1 LYNSHTWQTV
11 ISLAI
16 FHSLGTVFLQNTMGE
31 RARELL
37 ILIGGDILS
46 FALALWLTL
55 LVRYFSI
62 PEYDLF
68 VAHLWPFAIIST
80 VWLFIFYMAGLYDKH
95 TVFLKSLLFTRILNT
110 QVVNILV
117 AALLFLIIPFGI
129 APKTN
134 LVIYLFISIALITWW
149 RIKAF
154 NYVSPK
160 TKHRAVLIAD
170 GPEAIELVDEIN
182 NNDRYNYSF
191 YRLIDEE
198 TARSTDNFEQKLI
211 EMIEKDKIEII
222 VANPNGEYINA
233 VLPKLFDMA
242 FIKFEL
248 TFLDFYKVYEDTFD
262 KVPLSALRYEWFI
275 AHVSQSKSLFYDVMK
290 RTIDIVGSF
299 CLGIGFL
306 LILPFIYIAM
316 RIEGQGPLF
325 IPQERIG
332 QSNKLVTV
340 WKLRTMTENRSASAT
355 WTPED
360 AKEGNKITKV
370 GAVLRKLS
378 IDEIPQVWTIL
389 KGEMSLIGPRNDIK
403 GLGERLASEIPY
415 YNIRNFVKPGV
426 TGWAQT
432 HQHYMGDN
440 ISPQS
445 LEESKERLSYDLF
458 YVKNRSFL
466 LDVEIAL
473 RTVKTVLSRFGITI
487 KLPK

>member
-1 LYNSHTWQTV
+1 
-11 ISLAI
+11 
-16 FHSLGTVFLQNTMGE
+16 MGE
-31 RARELL
+31 RTRELL
-37 ILIGGDILS
+37 ILVFGDILC
-46 FALALWLTL
+46 FLLALWVTL
-55 LVRYFSI
+55 FLRYLSL
-62 PEYDLF
+62 PEYDLL
-68 VAHLWPFAIIST
+68 VAHVGPFLIIST
-80 VWLFIFYMAGLYDKH
+80 AWLFIFYLGGLYDKH
-95 TVFLKSLLFTRILNT
+95 TVFLKSLLFARILNT
-110 QVVNILV
+110 QFVNILV

-134 LVIYLFISIALITWW
+134 LVIYLFVSVALMTWW
-149 RIKAF
+149 RMSLYQSI
-154 NYVSPK
+154 SPK
-160 TKHRAVLIAD
+160 TQHRAILIAD

-182 NNDRYNYSF
+182 NNDRYSYSF

-198 TARSTDNFEQKLI
+198 TAKSTPDFEEKLLKLI
-211 EMIEKDKIEII
+211 EKERIQII
-222 VANPNGEYINA
+222 VANPNGEYISS
-233 VLPKLFDMA
+233 VLPKLFDLA

-275 AHVSQSKSLFYDVMK
+275 AHVSQSKSLFYDVSK
-290 RTIDIVGSF
+290 RAVDIVGSVM
-299 CLGIGFL
+299 LGFGFA
-306 LILPFIYIAM
+306 LIFPFIYLAM
-316 RIEGQGPLF
+316 RWEGPGDIF
-325 IPQERIG
+325 ISQERIG
-332 QSNKLVTV
+332 QANRPVTV
-340 WKLRTMTENRSASAT
+340 WKIRTMTENRAASAT
-355 WTPED
+355 WTTED
-360 AKEGNKITKV
+360 AAEGNRVTKV

-378 IDEIPQVWTIL
+378 IDEVPQVWTIL

-445 LEESKERLSYDLF
+445 LEESKERLSYDLY

-473 RTVKTVLSRFGITI
+473 RTIKTVLSRFGVTI
-487 KLPK
+487 KLPR

>member
-1 LYNSHTWQTV
+1 
-11 ISLAI
+11 
-16 FHSLGTVFLQNTMGE
+16 MGE
-31 RARELL
+31 RTRELL
-37 ILIGGDILS
+37 ILVFGDILC
-46 FALALWLTL
+46 FLLALWVTL
-55 LVRYFSI
+55 FLRYLSL
-62 PEYDLF
+62 PEYDLL
-68 VAHLWPFAIIST
+68 VAHVGPFLIIST
-80 VWLFIFYMAGLYDKH
+80 AWLFIFYLGGLYDKH
-95 TVFLKSLLFTRILNT
+95 TVFLKSLLFARILNT
-110 QVVNILV
+110 QFVNILV

-134 LVIYLFISIALITWW
+134 LVIYLFVSVALMTWW
-149 RIKAF
+149 RMSLYQSI
-154 NYVSPK
+154 SPK
-160 TKHRAVLIAD
+160 TQHRAILIAD

-182 NNDRYNYSF
+182 NNDRYSYSF

-198 TARSTDNFEQKLI
+198 TAKSTPDFEEKLLKLI
-211 EMIEKDKIEII
+211 EKERIQII
-222 VANPNGEYINA
+222 VANPNGEYISS
-233 VLPKLFDMA
+233 VLPKLFDLA

-275 AHVSQSKSLFYDVMK
+275 AHVSQSKSLFYDVSK
-290 RTIDIVGSF
+290 RAVDIVGSVI
-299 CLGIGFL
+299 LGFGFA
-306 LILPFIYIAM
+306 LIFPFIYLAM
-316 RIEGQGPLF
+316 RWEGPGDIF
-325 IPQERIG
+325 ISQERIG
-332 QSNKLVTV
+332 QANRPVTV
-340 WKLRTMTENRSASAT
+340 WKIRTMTENRAASAT
-355 WTPED
+355 WTTED
-360 AKEGNKITKV
+360 AAEGNRVTKV

-378 IDEIPQVWTIL
+378 IDEVPQVWTIL

-445 LEESKERLSYDLF
+445 LEESKERLSYDLY

-473 RTVKTVLSRFGITI
+473 RTIKTVLSRFGVTI
-487 KLPK
+487 KLPH

>member
-1 LYNSHTWQTV
+1 
-11 ISLAI
+11 
-16 FHSLGTVFLQNTMGE
+16 MGE
-31 RARELL
+31 RTRELL
-37 ILIGGDILS
+37 ILVFGDILC
-46 FALALWLTL
+46 FLLALWVTL
-55 LVRYFSI
+55 FLRYLSL
-62 PEYDLF
+62 PEYDLL
-68 VAHLWPFAIIST
+68 VAHVGPFLIIST
-80 VWLFIFYMAGLYDKH
+80 AWLFIFYLGGLYDKH
-95 TVFLKSLLFTRILNT
+95 TVFLKSLLFARILNT
-110 QVVNILV
+110 QFVNILV

-134 LVIYLFISIALITWW
+134 LVIYLFVSVALMTWW
-149 RIKAF
+149 RMSLYQSI
-154 NYVSPK
+154 SPK
-160 TKHRAVLIAD
+160 TQHRAILIAD

-182 NNDRYNYSF
+182 NNDRYSYSF

-198 TARSTDNFEQKLI
+198 TAKSTPDFEEKLLKLI
-211 EMIEKDKIEII
+211 EKERIQII
-222 VANPNGEYINA
+222 VANPNGEYISS
-233 VLPKLFDMA
+233 VLPKLFDLA

-275 AHVSQSKSLFYDVMK
+275 AHVSQSKSLFYDVSK
-290 RTIDIVGSF
+290 RAIDIVGSVI
-299 CLGIGFL
+299 LGFGFV
-306 LILPFIYIAM
+306 LIFPFIYLAM
-316 RIEGQGPLF
+316 RWEGPGDIF
-325 IPQERIG
+325 ISQERIG
-332 QSNKLVTV
+332 QANRPVTV
-340 WKLRTMTENRSASAT
+340 WKIRTMTENRAASAT
-355 WTPED
+355 WTTED
-360 AKEGNKITKV
+360 AAEGNRVTKV

-378 IDEIPQVWTIL
+378 IDEVPQVWTIL

-445 LEESKERLSYDLF
+445 LEESKERLSYDLY

-473 RTVKTVLSRFGITI
+473 RTIKTVLSRFGVTI
-487 KLPK
+487 KLPR